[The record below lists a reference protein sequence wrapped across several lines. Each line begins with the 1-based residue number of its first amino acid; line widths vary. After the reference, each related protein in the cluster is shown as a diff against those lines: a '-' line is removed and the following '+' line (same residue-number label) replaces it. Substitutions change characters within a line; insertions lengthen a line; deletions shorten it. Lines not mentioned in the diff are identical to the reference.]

1 MLCSF
6 RADAFKL
13 YLNFMELRHL
23 RYFVTVAEELNVSRA
38 SARLRISQPAVSRQ
52 LHDLEE
58 ELGVALFVR
67 EKNGLS
73 LTQAGESYLGYA
85 YDILRKSAEAI
96 THMNSFRKLPVKK
109 LIIGYI
115 APVLA
120 SLLTPA
126 LKKMSQKNKQIEVLL
141 KELSPKDQIKA
152 LREKRIDLAFLGNP
166 YPEIRNEFELKT
178 LKKIP
183 LQAVLPDDHPL
194 ANRKRIGLIELKN
207 EIFIGFDEEYFP
219 GRNVTLCQACQQVG
233 FTPRLRHRVENL
245 SALLA
250 TVAEGKGVTL
260 APEEVSQ
267 LPHPQAVLIPLKP
280 PVPSV
285 VSAAAFRKNEKNE
298 EVMELLTWCRAINH

>member
-13 YLNFMELRHL
+13 YLNGMELRHL

-52 LHDLEE
+52 LHDLED

-85 YDILRKSAEAI
+85 YDILRKSAEAT
-96 THMNSFRKLPVKK
+96 THMNSFRKQPIKE

-120 SLLTPA
+120 NVLTPV
-126 LKKMSQKNKQIEVLL
+126 LKTFSRKNKEVEVVL
-141 KELSPKDQIKA
+141 KELSPKDQVKA

-166 YPEIRNEFELKT
+166 YPEIRDEFDLMV

-183 LQAVLPDDHPL
+183 LQAVLSDDHPL
-194 ANRKRIGLIELKN
+194 AKRKRIGLIELKN
-207 EIFIGFDEEYFP
+207 ETFIGFDEAYFP
-219 GRNVTLCQACQQVG
+219 GRNVTICQACQQAG

-250 TVAEGKGVTL
+250 TVAEGKGVTF
-260 APEEVSQ
+260 
-267 LPHPQAVLIPLKP
+267 LILK
-280 PVPSV
+280 
-285 VSAAAFRKNEKNE
+285 RY
-298 EVMELLTWCRAINH
+298 